1 MSETTTRE
9 TISVPIRTTTAG
21 LPVPVPAPALDEVLL
36 AMDAV
41 DALRHEQNSIAKDL
55 SEDDRR
61 AELVRRV
68 KAQYEAQGIQVSD
81 AVVEEA
87 IRAQDES
94 RYVFVPPADGPQV
107 RMGRLY
113 ATRGRWGRKAGIA
126 AVAALGIGSVP
137 VVALHYA
144 DEAKRSAETAAVDE
158 RQHVLPDRIAAMTA
172 AVDREAREQEPKT
185 KAAAFAQAARNA
197 LSSND
202 PTRARAELAA
212 AERMIEEMRLGYEVR
227 IVTGGREAS
236 GFWRVPRDNP
246 AARNYYLVVEAAG
259 PNGPLPRR
267 ILNEETGKVD
277 TVTKWG
283 VRVPDDVFEAVK
295 RDKLD
300 DGIISNKL
308 VGVKEPGRL
317 SIDWRMAVRDG
328 AVTRWEPAPGSKNR

>member
-1 MSETTTRE
+1 MADTLERTGMPTVQVAGGVRAV
-9 TISVPIRTTTAG
+9 VPT
-21 LPVPVPAPALDEVLL
+21 PALDEVLL

-41 DALRHEQNSIAKDL
+41 DAIRHEQNSVAKDL
-55 SEDDRR
+55 SDDERR

-68 KAQYEAQGIQVSD
+68 RAQYEAQGIEVSD
-81 AVVEEA
+81 ALIEEA
-87 IRAQDES
+87 IRAQDEK
-94 RYVFVPPADGPQV
+94 RFAFVPPADGIQV
-107 RMGRLY
+107 RLGRLY
-113 ATRGRWGRKAGIA
+113 ATRARWARKAALGA
-126 AVAALGIGSVP
+126 AAALGIGLAPAAV
-137 VVALHYA
+137 LHYA
-144 DEAKRSAETAAVDE
+144 DQAKRTAENAAVDE
-158 RQHVLPDRIAAMTA
+158 RRHVIPDRIAAMLA
-172 AVDREAREQEPKT
+172 IVDREAREQEPRI

-197 LSSND
+197 LAAED

-212 AERMIEEMRLGYEVR
+212 ADRMVEEMRLAYEVR
-227 IVTGGREAS
+227 IVTGPHEAS

-246 AARNYYLVVEAAG
+246 TARNYYLVVEAAG

-267 ILNEETGKVD
+267 ILNEETNKVD

-283 VRVPDDVFEAVK
+283 VRVPDDVFEAVR

-328 AVTRWEPAPGSKNR
+328 AVTKWEPAPGSKNR